1 MVIETAFDQ
10 WPFKCWICSNV
21 ALKAHK
27 RAFDYLNVE
36 LILIL
41 HRKTNKSYF
50 DYSNEW
56 HSLLV
61 NRDRPSSQ
69 DQLTLHYKDKSQL
82 NFAIEFIKQ
91 P

>member
-1 MVIETAFDQ
+1 MVIETAFDYL
-10 WPFKCWICSNV
+10 NV
-21 ALKAHK
+21 EFGLILHWKAHK
-27 RAFDYLNVE
+27 RAFDYSNVE
-36 LILIL
+36 FVLIL
-41 HRKTNKSYF
+41 HRKTHKSYF

-91 P
+91 L